1 MSDAICTECRCSA
14 SATLPTASC
23 PTGHRPARRGLL
35 LRHAEKHPPA
45 GVRPAQTTSLRDLI
59 DEETDFQQDL
69 PDLTE
74 ADYKRLADLRVE
86 KMRVNGRLREL
97 EPEAISVK
105 VTGEDLAQVLELWTG
120 IPASKIR
127 ETEL

>member
-1 MSDAICTECRCSA
+1 
-14 SATLPTASC
+14 
-23 PTGHRPARRGLL
+23 
-35 LRHAEKHPPA
+35 
-45 GVRPAQTTSLRDLI
+45 
-59 DEETDFQQDL
+59 L